1 MFVSFEGTGNQMIV
15 LEIIGNKWHV
25 YNGPVIKGAPK
36 RVVVTI
42 ELAEI
47 NGVGKLDAF
56 IHVQGQDGAS
66 VLINTGLDFT
76 EGLSFP

>member
-1 MFVSFEGTGNQMIV
+1 MLV

-42 ELAEI
+42 ELADI

-56 IHVQGQDGAS
+56 IHVQGQDGTT
-66 VLINTGLDFT
+66 VLINTGEDFKWS
-76 EGLSFP
+76 E